1 MAALAEFHTPE
12 LITKQLAF
20 NKTDK
25 TPRKLRVSSNFLALM
40 GYEHNDRLDVVK
52 GNGRFG
58 GFSVVKAD
66 KGTHKVHAR
75 SYKQG
80 RANNPFETLVEFSS
94 QSLIDSS
101 FAPSIGRF
109 HTQITRDKIIFS
121 PLINRAAAIINKFKK
136 ESPLKAFVALT
147 GGVDTYCL
155 ESLGFDVDVAL
166 EYRPQERRDTT
177 DKSEVNLLNNA
188 RNATPNILLNEDI
201 YHLEL
206 DQLEKVLADRPPI
219 GLAHYSIQCD
229 DFSTAKNS
237 ADKAASI
244 DQLTTTVDMFI
255 PMLEQLKV
263 ISPAAIVIENVIGFG
278 RSQAGTICMT
288 QLRRLGYHVTAL
300 EMDARD
306 YGGGIQTRKRFYL
319 VASIMPGFVAPSK
332 TERNGSPIWPRI
344 EEFIPECRDV
354 SHTNFIKNRAGS
366 NRATPSITES
376 SVECPTI
383 VKSQSRGI
391 KDGTYIKTE
400 DGRILSPSESVV
412 KRLMSIPDGFDTS
425 WMGSESAIE
434 VLGQSID
441 YAMHETLMSSV
452 KDHLQVGFGGAR
464 TVVNFRQREHLSNGV
479 NATPD
484 QLTPE
489 VTANAR
495 ITENQLGFG
504 F

>member
-1 MAALAEFHTPE
+1 MATLTQFHCPE
-12 LITKQLAF
+12 LVTKQLAF

-40 GYEHNDRLDVVK
+40 GYEHNDRLEVVK
-52 GNGRFG
+52 SPDRFG

-75 SYKQG
+75 AYKSG
-80 RANNPFETLVEFSS
+80 RANNPCETVIEFGS
-94 QSLIDSS
+94 QTLIDNA
-101 FAPSIGRF
+101 FAPSINRF
-109 HTQITRDKIIFS
+109 HTQITKDKIIFS

-201 YHLEL
+201 YNVEL

-229 DFSTAKNS
+229 CFSNLKNS
-237 ADKAASI
+237 ADKASSI
-244 DQLTTTVDMFI
+244 EDLSTTIDMFI
-255 PMLEQLKV
+255 PMLEQIK
-263 ISPAAIVIENVIGFG
+263 IIQPAAIVVENVIGFG
-278 RSQAGTICMT
+278 RSQAGAICMT

-306 YGGGIQTRKRFYL
+306 YGGIQTRKRFYL

-332 TERNGSPIWPRI
+332 TERNTLPIWPRI
-344 EEFIPECRDV
+344 QEFLPECRDV

-391 KDGTYIKTE
+391 KDGTYIQTE
-400 DGRILSPSESVV
+400 DGRILAPSEAVV
-412 KRLMSIPDGFDTS
+412 KRLMSIPDAFDTS

-464 TVVNFRQREHLSNGV
+464 TVVNFRQRERLSNRS

-484 QLTPE
+484 QLTPK
-489 VTANAR
+489 VMPKSAR
-495 ITENQLGFG
+495 SAENQLGFG